1 MRPCKPAQFIAELDV
16 DGQHEQDNDDYFS
29 TICEQMQSFGI
40 EIDTQKVLIHFSQY
54 RKGLTDT
61 VIFARYFDER
71 SVEFISLS
79 VIRPSNYSDN
89 QKSMIQGQDPEN
101 MISFSDYKGTL
112 KPRPSTLRRQSHT
125 KNDSINELFS
135 CSQCPKKFKSIDDLK
150 KHSIAKHAAY
160 TSPTNVSQDPRNM
173 KTISKCK
180 SETKVMSTNTLSSK
194 SHKPQ
199 EAEAQI
205 QSQKKE
211 VKNTSTDKLVSCSQC
226 TQKFKSI
233 ADLKQHSSAK
243 HAGPT
248 VCTEMNQ
255 DPQNMKTISK
265 CKSETK
271 VMSTNTLSS
280 KSHKTQEAE
289 AQIQSQKKEK
299 FKSIA
304 DLKQHCT
311 AKHAGPTACTKM
323 NQDPQNMNTISKC
336 KSETKVMSTN
346 TLTSKQHKTQE
357 AEAQIQSQKKEVK
370 NISTDKLLSGSQCT
384 QKFKSIADLKQHCT
398 AKHAEPTACTK
409 MNQDSENTKTISKCK
424 SETKVMSTNTL
435 SS

>member
-112 KPRPSTLRRQSHT
+112 KPRPSTLRRQRLTDTVIFARYFDETSVKFISLNVIHP
-125 KNDSINELFS
+125 INHAENQKSVIPGQNPQNVILFS
-135 CSQCPKKFKSIDDLK
+135 D
-150 KHSIAKHAAY
+150 Y
-160 TSPTNVSQDPRNM
+160 
-173 KTISKCK
+173 K
-180 SETKVMSTNTLSSK
+180 SENKAMSTNTLTSK
-194 SHKPQ
+194 QHKTQ

-211 VKNTSTDKLVSCSQC
+211 VKHISTDKLVSCSQC

-233 ADLKQHSSAK
+233 ANLKQHCTAK

-248 VCTEMNQ
+248 VCAKMNQ

>member
-1 MRPCKPAQFIAELDV
+1 MCSRQPAQSFVELDV
-16 DGQHEQDNDDYFS
+16 DDPYEEDNDDYFS
-29 TICEQMQSFGI
+29 TICEQMQSFRI

-61 VIFARYFDER
+61 VIFARYFDET
-71 SVEFISLS
+71 SVKFISLN
-79 VIRPSNYSDN
+79 VIHPINHAEN
-89 QKSMIQGQDPEN
+89 QKSVIPGQNPQN
-101 MISFSDYKGTL
+101 VILFSDYK
-112 KPRPSTLRRQSHT
+112 
-125 KNDSINELFS
+125 
-135 CSQCPKKFKSIDDLK
+135 
-150 KHSIAKHAAY
+150 
-160 TSPTNVSQDPRNM
+160 
-173 KTISKCK
+173 
-180 SETKVMSTNTLSSK
+180 SENKAMSTNTLTSK
-194 SHKPQ
+194 QHKTQ

-211 VKNTSTDKLVSCSQC
+211 VKHISTDKLVSCSQC

-233 ADLKQHSSAK
+233 ANLKQHCTAK

-248 VCTEMNQ
+248 VCAKMNQ